1 MRNFNFKKLFSLPA
15 EQRRF
20 TVSTFVTLVRIG
32 LVPVIVTAMM
42 AQRWGTAFIFFVIA
56 ALTDLVDGLVA
67 RYFDQHTFLG
77 ACLDP
82 IADKILLLSCFFS
95 LAFISSPLF
104 AIPFWFVLIVLCKET
119 VQIIGAVIIFVYK
132 GQLIVKPTLLG
143 KLNTVVQI
151 LFIIWLFACYFFRWV
166 PVKTYY
172 TMLGLLLSL
181 TCLSFWQY
189 SQIGYRQWQS

>member
-1 MRNFNFKKLFSLPA
+1 MRNFNFKKIFSLPA
-15 EQRRF
+15 EQRRL
-20 TVSTFVTLVRIG
+20 TFSSFITLIRIA
-32 LVPVIVTAMM
+32 LVPFIVTAMI
-42 AQRWGTAFIFFVIA
+42 AHQWGTAFILFVIA
-56 ALTDLVDGLVA
+56 ALTDLIDGFVA
-67 RYFDQHTFLG
+67 RYFNQQTFLG

-95 LAFISSPLF
+95 LAFINSPLF
-104 AIPFWFVLIVLCKET
+104 SIPLWLVLIILCKE
-119 VQIIGAVIIFVYK
+119 VIQIIGALLIFIYK

-172 TMLGLLLSL
+172 TMLGLLLLL
-181 TCLSFWQY
+181 TCLSFAQY
-189 SQIGYRQWQS
+189 SVIGYRQWRN